1 MTDASA
7 LGWKRI
13 MTQVRPFA
21 SPIRPDIKSLKP
33 NGIGAVALL
42 GLGDKDLIPLWFGET
57 DLVTPTFI
65 REAAKKALDEG
76 RTFYA
81 NARGIPSLREALQAF
96 HRRTTKVELPLERI
110 TVPGAAMLAVVTAL
124 QAVVTTGDNIVAIS
138 PIWPN
143 IVQAAQICGAA
154 TRFVSLDDDWTH
166 ATPHWR
172 LDLEKLFDACDA
184 RTKAIFI
191 SSPNNPT
198 GWTMTRDEQRAV
210 LEFARAKG
218 IAIISDEVYGT
229 LVYDG
234 TPHAPSFLQIADDE
248 DALFV
253 VNSFSKPWAM
263 TGWRIGWLIHP
274 KSLDTQ
280 MWMMSAANNT
290 GATTFAQY
298 GALAALSPEGDA
310 FRFEMLARCIK
321 GRDVVQQFLD
331 SQNRFKW
338 IRPEGAFY
346 GFLHVD
352 GLKDSL
358 AFASELV
365 LKGRVGV
372 APGSAFSYEGDALA
386 DSYIRICYAQDP
398 KLLEA
403 GLERLGKAAANV

>member
-1 MTDASA
+1 MTKISA
-7 LGWKRI
+7 F
-13 MTQVRPFA
+13 P
-21 SPIRPDIKSLKP
+21 SPIRPDIKSLTP

-57 DLVTPTFI
+57 DLVTPAFI
-65 REAAKKALDEG
+65 RDAAKRALDEG
-76 RTFYA
+76 KTFYT
-81 NARGIPSLREALQAF
+81 NARGITVLREALRDF
-96 HRRTTKVELPLERI
+96 HRRTTEVDVPLERI

-124 QAVVTTGDNIVAIS
+124 QAVVVAGDNIVAIS

-154 TRFVSLDDDWTH
+154 TRFVSLDDDWK
-166 ATPHWR
+166 ASPPHWR
-172 LDLEKLFDACDA
+172 LDLDKLFDACDA

-210 LEFARAKG
+210 LDFARARG

-234 TPHAPSFLQIADDE
+234 SPHAPSFLQIADDE

-263 TGWRIGWLIHP
+263 TGWRVGWLIHP

-290 GATTFAQY
+290 GATTFAQW
-298 GALAALSPEGDA
+298 GALAALSPQGDA
-310 FRFEMLARCIK
+310 FRGELLARCIR
-321 GRDVVQQFLD
+321 GRDVVQKFLD
-331 SQNRFKW
+331 TQNRVRW

-346 GFLHVD
+346 GFLHVE

-358 AFASELV
+358 AFASDLV
-365 LKGRVGV
+365 RKARVGV
-372 APGSAFSYEGDALA
+372 APGSAFGAEGDTHIDA
-386 DSYIRICYAQDP
+386 YVRVCYAQDP

-403 GLERLGKAAANV
+403 GLERIGSALASL